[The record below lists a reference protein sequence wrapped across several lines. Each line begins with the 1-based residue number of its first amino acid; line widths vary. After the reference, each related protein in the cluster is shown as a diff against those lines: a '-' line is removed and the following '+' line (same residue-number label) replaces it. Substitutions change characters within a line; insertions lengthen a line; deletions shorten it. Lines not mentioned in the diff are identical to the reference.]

1 MNNTQTPFSTLQRRT
16 ADEVSA
22 ISRHTSKIE
31 RHLHLRDFI
40 LSKTEFPSRH
50 LDEKVLNA
58 FQEVSESC
66 RQRSGQIP
74 MGNWMPLSVLSR
86 DLNLASGAGM
96 VAGKLSKSPTN
107 SLLPHSAV
115 VNGGAMLISGLSGQT
130 YGLSVVDPNL
140 DVSNGWVPE
149 GAPAPA
155 VEPQFENSIL
165 TPHRLTVSVTISR
178 KLLHSTSVD
187 VDALVRRELVSRF
200 SYAID
205 AAAVNGTGNDQ
216 PLGILRHPDLDII
229 SAGANGA
236 APAYQHLLE
245 LEHNVLTRSGG
256 DSLSPTFVMSPKLTK
271 KLRGTARV
279 SGGDKF
285 IMEGRDLLGYQVRT
299 AANMPDNLV
308 KGTSGEACS
317 ALLFGDLSEIV
328 IGFWGP
334 AAVDFIVDDYTL
346 RKDNKIKIVAHAD
359 VGIQARRIGAF
370 AAYKD
375 LLAA

>member
-1 MNNTQTPFSTLQRRT
+1 MSNIQTPFSTLQQRT
-16 ADEVSA
+16 ADEVAA
-22 ISRHTSKIE
+22 IKRHTSKIE
-31 RHLHLRDFI
+31 RHLDLRDFI
-40 LSKTEFPSRH
+40 LSKTQFPSRT
-50 LDEKVLNA
+50 LDEKVLSA
-58 FQEVSESC
+58 FQEMSESC

-74 MGNWMPLSVLSR
+74 LGNWMPLSVLSR
-86 DLNLASGAGM
+86 GLSTVSGSGA
-96 VAGKLSKSPTN
+96 VAPKLSPHAAN
-107 SLLPHSAV
+107 SLMPYSAV

-130 YGLSVVDPNL
+130 YGLSVIDPNL

-149 GAPAPA
+149 GTTAPAA
-155 VEPQFENSIL
+155 EPQFENSVL
-165 TPHRLTVSVTISR
+165 QPHRLSVSVTISR

-187 VDALVRRELVSRF
+187 VDAFVRRELVSRF

-229 SAGANGA
+229 SAGANGS
-236 APAYQHLLE
+236 APSYQHLLE
-245 LEHNVLTRSGG
+245 LEHNVLSRSGG

-271 KLRGTARV
+271 KLRGTPRV
-279 SGGDKF
+279 SGGDRF
-285 IMEGRDLLGYQVRT
+285 IMESKDLLGYQVRT
-299 AANMPDNLV
+299 APNMPDNLV

-370 AAYKD
+370 SAYKD